1 VLLLECTALIGE
13 LPTRQRRLLTRTNT
27 IELGTYAPQRL
38 FSSLEAVT
46 PSLCQPGIR
55 FLCSQPHLLTHRPA
69 LPPDESARVTPGL
82 SLTLHHRLPR
92 GSTTD
97 TDCRLR
103 GWCVCRACREFA
115 TILHRDL
122 APVLDEMDCKLLVVS
137 IGTAARAKQFVA
149 ETGFPL
155 ERVSE

>member
-1 VLLLECTALIGE
+1 MRVLGSPPGSASHF
-13 LPTRQRRLLTRTNT
+13 T
-27 IELGTYAPQRL
+27 IACREAAP
-38 FSSLEAVT
+38 
-46 PSLCQPGIR
+46 
-55 FLCSQPHLLTHRPA
+55 
-69 LPPDESARVTPGL
+69 
-82 SLTLHHRLPR
+82 LTLTAV
-92 GSTTD
+92 GG
-97 TDCRLR
+97 RLR